1 MNFMKRL
8 WKDKKGNAIMIAGA
22 ALPLVVGA
30 AGLATDTIQW
40 AMWKRELQRAADSAA
55 FAGVYAKAQ
64 SETVSTA
71 VTADLGKG
79 NNHTGNSLLTG
90 YPNISFPPDP
100 ASHNYS
106 NAVSVE
112 LRIQR
117 TLGFSSLFMSSA
129 PIIKATGVAAMV
141 DSGSYCVWTKDTIII
156 GGSSTTNMG
165 CSAISDSNASPAV
178 STPGSAYSFTAPQ
191 VAAAGTLPSSITGVT
206 TLAPHHFPLPDPFA
220 NKYST
225 SIPSGCTEYTS
236 GSPQATYSTGTGQNK
251 VTHLYSYETKGICY
265 GGTNAFKFTG
275 GTYVLDPGTYYI
287 DSANF
292 DTTGGTTL
300 SGTGVTIILT
310 GSAPGTVQM
319 AGNATVNL
327 SAPTSSTS
335 AYKNMLFIQS
345 ASATLGN
352 SSKFQGDS
360 NSKFDGSIYMPN
372 GLVELTGSSSA
383 STKCLMI
390 ASYQAKFTG
399 NLNLQNDTTGC
410 TNATTVP
417 GKAIRLIG

>member
-1 MNFMKRL
+1 MKRL
-8 WKDKKGNAIMIAGA
+8 WKDKRGNAILIAGA
-22 ALPLVVGA
+22 ALPVVVGA

-40 AMWKRELQRAADSAA
+40 AMWKRELQRTADSAA

-71 VTADLGKG
+71 VTADLAKG
-79 NNHTGNSLLTG
+79 NNHTGVSLLSG
-90 YPNISFPPDP
+90 YPSITFPTNT
-100 ASHNYS
+100 SNYT

-112 LRIQR
+112 LRIQKR
-117 TLGFSSLFMSSA
+117 LGFSSMFLA
-129 PIIKATGVAAMV
+129 NTPVIKATGVAAMV
-141 DSGSYCVWTKDTIII
+141 DSGSYCVWTKDTIVI

-165 CSAISDSNASPAV
+165 CSAISNSSASPAV
-178 STPGSAYSFTAPQ
+178 TTPGSAYSFTAPQ

-206 TLAPHHFPLPDPFA
+206 SLAPHHFPLPDPFA

-225 SIPSGCTEYTS
+225 SIPSGCTEYTTN
-236 GSPQATYSTGTGQNK
+236 SPQATYSTGTGQSK

-275 GTYVLDPGTYYI
+275 GNYVLDPGTYYV

-292 DTTGGTTL
+292 DTTGGTVL

-310 GSAPGTVQM
+310 GSNPGSIQM
-319 AGNATVNL
+319 NGTATINL
-327 SAPTSSTS
+327 SAPTSTTS
-335 AYKNMLFIQS
+335 AYRNMLFIQS
-345 ASATLGN
+345 ASAGLGN
-352 SSKFQGDS
+352 SSKIQGDA